1 MKDIGSLER
10 ELAEAKTRIADLQNE
25 VKFLRDLIVIMT
37 PSTKPNTDTPTP
49 SLPPTTSWNSNCPK
63 CGIYL
68 EQVMGYCCP
77 HPRCPTGLGG
87 SHC

>member
-1 MKDIGSLER
+1 MTDIESLER

-49 SLPPTTSWNSNCPK
+49 SLPPTTSW
-63 CGIYL
+63 
-68 EQVMGYCCP
+68 
-77 HPRCPTGLGG
+77 TGLGG